1 MHCPKCNAQLIRESD
16 GTLACVPGRMAIS
29 RHLSNGLT
37 ECFESG
43 GARRPSEGPTKVAS
57 GEWFCP
63 ACGVAMLTSREV
75 EVRCPKCTRTLN
87 EFVYELIE
95 LHPHA

>member
-1 MHCPKCNAQLIRESD
+1 MPMSKHVSD
-16 GTLACVPGRMAIS
+16 
-29 RHLSNGLT
+29 GLT
-37 ECFESG
+37 ECFERG
-43 GARRPSEGPTKVAS
+43 ERRPSEEPTKVAS

-63 ACGVAMLTSREV
+63 ACGVAMLTTTGV
-75 EVRCPKCTRTLN
+75 EVRCPECARTLN